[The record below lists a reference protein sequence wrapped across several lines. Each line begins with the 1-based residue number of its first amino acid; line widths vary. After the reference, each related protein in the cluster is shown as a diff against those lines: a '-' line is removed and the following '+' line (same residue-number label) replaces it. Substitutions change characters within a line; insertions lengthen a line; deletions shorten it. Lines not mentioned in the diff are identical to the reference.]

1 MHSPPVLEETHK
13 RRSDSARSVNETNPS
28 ILTLVLP
35 WHALVKLKAW
45 IDGQASNTIWIEGT
59 SPFSYRPKDTL
70 PIREPNQNTMS
81 SPPRYIFASCDP
93 RHNFPIT
100 ESQPYESGS
109 NEELALS
116 SLLDSIIAQLQ
127 GIFPSLS
134 FSKPELLDRSKR
146 SAEVALR
153 MIQTFLEEDK
163 VPSLIWIIDG
173 LQFTES
179 ESTNPSLIKLV
190 CNLRVRGYKIC
201 FTTHGT
207 SEVLSKTVCEC
218 ERVVASNV
226 LGRNNKSM

>member
-1 MHSPPVLEETHK
+1 MRSPPVLEETHK
-13 RRSDSARSVNETNPS
+13 RRSASTKSVNETNPS
-28 ILTLVLP
+28 ILTLELP

-45 IDGQASNTIWIEGT
+45 IDGRTSNTIWIEGT
-59 SPFSYRPKDTL
+59 SPFSYRHKDNL
-70 PIREPNQNTMS
+70 PRWKPNQNTTN
-81 SPPRYIFASCDP
+81 SPPRYIFASCNP
-93 RHNFPIT
+93 RHISPT
-100 ESQPYESGS
+100 ESQSYESGS

-146 SAEVALR
+146 SAEVALY

-218 ERVVASNV
+218 ERVIASNV
-226 LGRNNKSM
+226 LGRNNKSI